1 MELGKYVEEDGSI
14 ILDVDDKNIEFQCS
28 YIMDIE
34 EL

>member
-1 MELGKYVEEDGSI
+1 MELGKYVEEDDSI
-14 ILDVDDKNIEFQCS
+14 VLDVDGKNTEFQCS